1 MRTIRDAEVLG
12 KTVLTRV
19 DFNVPIDESGKITDD
34 LRIVTALPT
43 IRYLT
48 DHGAKVILCS
58 HLGRPKGVPDP
69 KCSLKPVA
77 KKLSELIGMPVLF
90 SDDDEVVGEKT
101 VKLAQEFKSSDG
113 KLMMLQN
120 VRFRKEEE
128 ENDPAFAEALANL
141 ADLFVMEAFGAAHRA
156 HASTVGVADYIPAYA
171 GFLIEKEVEYLQKT
185 LEHPE
190 RPFTVVLGGKKVS
203 DKIGVIDNLSKKADY
218 ILIGGAMAFTFLA
231 AQGYETGTSFVETD
245 KLELAQ
251 TLLQKEKES
260 GVKLLLPS
268 DITGSTEF
276 SNDTPKREYPV
287 DRMPADFMGLDIGPD
302 TIRRFC
308 EVISSSKTIVMNGP
322 MGVFE
327 LSNYEAG
334 TKAVIDAIAN
344 FGGVSII
351 GGGDSAAAVSK
362 FGMDDAMTHIST
374 GGGASL
380 KLLEGKELPGIQILM
395 EKKA

>member
-120 VRFRKEEE
+120 VRFRKEE
-128 ENDPAFAEALANL
+128 
-141 ADLFVMEAFGAAHRA
+141 
-156 HASTVGVADYIPAYA
+156 AS
-171 GFLIEKEVEYLQKT
+171 
-185 LEHPE
+185 
-190 RPFTVVLGGKKVS
+190 
-203 DKIGVIDNLSKKADY
+203 
-218 ILIGGAMAFTFLA
+218 
-231 AQGYETGTSFVETD
+231 
-245 KLELAQ
+245 
-251 TLLQKEKES
+251 
-260 GVKLLLPS
+260 
-268 DITGSTEF
+268 
-276 SNDTPKREYPV
+276 
-287 DRMPADFMGLDIGPD
+287 
-302 TIRRFC
+302 
-308 EVISSSKTIVMNGP
+308 
-322 MGVFE
+322 
-327 LSNYEAG
+327 
-334 TKAVIDAIAN
+334 
-344 FGGVSII
+344 SI
-351 GGGDSAAAVSK
+351 
-362 FGMDDAMTHIST
+362 
-374 GGGASL
+374 
-380 KLLEGKELPGIQILM
+380 
-395 EKKA
+395 